1 MSAILQQT
9 VKLNKRT
16 SEIVKK
22 NYPLIAE
29 EYDGETLT
37 HFEAAKIKQS
47 VTNCDLTKSND
58 DETAKTI
65 KTVKSSR
72 LRESGFIK
80 STDRRPTDP
89 PTTFHLPTDPPATYP
104 PTHRPVVINLLK
116 TEDQILNMFCNLKSF
131 KTFFID

>member
-37 HFEAAKIKQS
+37 HFESAKIKQS

-80 STDRRPTDP
+80 STDHRPPTHRPTDHFP
-89 PTTFHLPTDPPATYP
+89 LTHRPTGHLPTDPPTGRHQL
-104 PTHRPVVINLLK
+104 T
-116 TEDQILNMFCNLKSF
+116 
-131 KTFFID
+131 

>member
-37 HFEAAKIKQS
+37 HFESAKIKQS

-65 KTVKSSR
+65 KTVKSSH
-72 LRESGFIK
+72 LRESSFIK
-80 STDRRPTDP
+80 STDHRP
-89 PTTFHLPTDPPATYP
+89 PTHRPLSTYP
-104 PTHRPVVINLLK
+104 PTHRPLTHRPTDRSSSTYLK
-116 TEDQILNMFCNLKSF
+116 Q
-131 KTFFID
+131 KTRF

>member
-80 STDRRPTDP
+80 STDHRPPTHRPTDP
-89 PTTFHLPTDPPATYP
+89 STHRPLSTYP
-104 PTHRPVVINLLK
+104 PTHRPLTHRPTDRSSSTYLK
-116 TEDQILNMFCNLKSF
+116 Q
-131 KTFFID
+131 KTRF

>member
-80 STDRRPTDP
+80 STDHRPPTHRPTDHFP
-89 PTTFHLPTDPPATYP
+89 LTHRPTGHLPTDPPTGRHQL
-104 PTHRPVVINLLK
+104 T
-116 TEDQILNMFCNLKSF
+116 
-131 KTFFID
+131 